1 MADAQP
7 SLAEALAQL
16 CLQSF
21 LIKEEEDKASYDDQ
35 QRGKVLLTFQHKHV
49 HLKPCLEKQFYNIL
63 QI

>member
-49 HLKPCLEKQFYNIL
+49 HLKPCLL
-63 QI
+63 